1 MAARGAQPLVASP
14 AAGSSGLGAIDRAL
28 LLLVRRLESDGLTRL
43 MRTLTR
49 MGDFEG
55 WLLAGVL
62 LAATGDEGRHVALL
76 LGAAAGLATVASQV
90 LKRLARRPRP
100 AAGLHGFVPSG
111 KDPDEYSF
119 PSGHTAAAF
128 AVAVALA
135 GGSPGLAAVAL
146 VLAAGIGL
154 SRIYLGAH
162 YPLDVAAGVLLGA
175 GAGCFARLLVEGW
188 RLLPALYLLAGPR

>member
-1 MAARGAQPLVASP
+1 MRPAQGAQPLLAPPGKLRAV
-14 AAGSSGLGAIDRAL
+14 DRSL
-28 LLLVRRLESDGLTRL
+28 LLLVGRLESAGLTRL
-43 MRTLTR
+43 MKTLTR

-62 LAATGDEGRHVALL
+62 LAATGGEGRHAALL
-76 LGAAAGLATVASQV
+76 LATASALATVASQV

-100 AAGLHGFVPSG
+100 AAGLRGFVPRG
-111 KDPDEYSF
+111 QDPDEFSF

-128 AVAVALA
+128 SVAVALA
-135 GGSPGLAAVAL
+135 AGSPSLAAAAL
-146 VLAAGIGL
+146 VVATGIAL

-175 GAGCFARLLVEGW
+175 GAGCVAQLLVEGW
-188 RLLPALYLLAGPR
+188 RLLPAVLLLAGNR